1 MPIDW
6 SFFLSVWHSV
16 NSLLVSVAD
25 WTLSGHQYN
34 DSVSNKNLALHRR
47 QNNCPG
53 ITLIFLVFS
62 CWAIWRVITR
72 SFLKLRQC
80 FINTPQHLLSLLSK
94 ILRNTCS
101 QCSIWSFLSPSYSKV
116 LLSTNTCLPHLFQSH
131 LQFLVN
137 CCKLLSIFKI
147 LSKSHIT
154 DIFLISSV
162 FCKCSYKLWFFFSKI
177 LNSPNLYINWSN
189 MWYPDYQN
197 KNFNLCRLLQA
208 NENIICKDQVTIQN
222 MY

>member
-1 MPIDW
+1 MWNVKCQVTGEMPIDW
-6 SFFLSVWHSV
+6 SFFLSVWHSM

-62 CWAIWRVITR
+62 CWAIWRVITC

-94 ILRNTCS
+94 ILPNTCS

-116 LLSTNTCLPHLFQSH
+116 LLSTNTCLPHLFQNH
-131 LQFLVN
+131 LQFLVK

-147 LSKSHIT
+147 LSKSHII

-177 LNSPNLYINWSN
+177 LIVLIYTSIDLTCGILIIKIKNS
-189 MWYPDYQN
+189 
-197 KNFNLCRLLQA
+197 
-208 NENIICKDQVTIQN
+208 ICAGYCKQIKT
-222 MY
+222 